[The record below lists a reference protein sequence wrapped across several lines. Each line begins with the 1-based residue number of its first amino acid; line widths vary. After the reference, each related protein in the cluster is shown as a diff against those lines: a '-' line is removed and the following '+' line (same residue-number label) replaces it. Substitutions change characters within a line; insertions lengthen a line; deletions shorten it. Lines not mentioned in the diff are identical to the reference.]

1 MQKITLKYDLVSNYA
16 APRNYTME
24 FDLSEMT
31 FDEFL
36 AELRKFAILVGY
48 KPEAVEDAFPQD

>member
-16 APRNYTME
+16 ASRNYTME

-36 AELRKFAILVGY
+36 AELRKFTILVGY

>member
-1 MQKITLKYDLVSNYA
+1 MQKITLKYDLESNYA

-24 FDLSEMT
+24 FNLSEMT

-36 AELRKFAILVGY
+36 AELRKFVILVGH
-48 KPEAVEDAFPQD
+48 